1 MRAPGPRSGDGG
13 DAVPSSRR
21 MPGPPQGPFQDPAP
35 DPSPGSD
42 PAPSLLRR
50 VVFGLGAA
58 VVFVTLVGLGT
69 WQVQRRAWKLDL
81 IARTDAR
88 VHASPVEAPGPAA
101 WAAIGPQDAYR
112 HVRLSGRFLNDR
124 ETLVQ
129 AVTDDGAG
137 FWVLTPLRRPDGT
150 LVLVNRG
157 FVPGSRKDP
166 ATREAGQLSG
176 PVQVTGLLRLT
187 EPGGAFLRSNDPA
200 GERWY
205 SRDVAA
211 IAAARGLSDVAP
223 YFVDADA
230 TPNPGGLPVGGL
242 TVVSFP
248 NNHLVYAITWYGL
261 AAMLGGFALY
271 RAFGRRAG
279 QSSGE

>member
-13 DAVPSSRR
+13 DAVPPSRR
-21 MPGPPQGPFQDPAP
+21 SRGPSQDPAQGPSP
-35 DPSPGSD
+35 DLSPGSD

-58 VVFVTLVGLGT
+58 VVFVTLIGLGT

-88 VHASPVEAPGPAA
+88 VHAPPVEAPGPAS

-112 HVRLSGRFLNDR
+112 HVRLSGQFINDR

-166 ATREAGQLSG
+166 ATRQAGQLSG

-187 EPGGAFLRSNDPA
+187 EPGGAFLRVNDPA

-261 AAMLGGFALY
+261 AAMLGGFTLY

>member
-1 MRAPGPRSGDGG
+1 MTAPVPRSGGG
-13 DAVPSSRR
+13 AAAS
-21 MPGPPQGPFQDPAP
+21 
-35 DPSPGSD
+35 PSPS
-42 PAPSLLRR
+42 PLRR

-58 VVFVTLVGLGT
+58 FVFVVLVGLGT
-69 WQVQRRAWKLDL
+69 WQVERRAWKLDL
-81 IARTDAR
+81 IARTEAR
-88 VHASPVEAPGPAA
+88 VHALPTEAPGRAG
-101 WAAIGPQDAYR
+101 WAAVGPDDAYR

-129 AVTDDGAG
+129 AVTDYGAG
-137 FWVLTPLRRPDGT
+137 FWVLTPLRRDDGT

-166 ATREAGQLSG
+166 ASREAGQVSG
-176 PVQVTGLLRLT
+176 PVTVTGLLRLT

-200 GERWY
+200 ADRWY

-211 IAAARGLSDVAP
+211 IAAARGLAEAAP

-230 TPNPGGLPVGGL
+230 TPNPGGLPIGGL
-242 TVVSFP
+242 TVVAFP

-261 AAMLGGFALY
+261 AAMLAGFGLH
-271 RAFGRRAG
+271 RAFGRRG
-279 QSSGE
+279 TRPSGE